1 MPRIMTLMLT
11 LGKPGRRYEPITID
25 APFYQAGLAGYSD
38 AAMRVVA
45 RRHGA
50 PYCITEAM
58 LDHFLIQG
66 GKGLDHARLYRG
78 DHGPDAPLCGQ
89 LMGSHPADIAAGAKI
104 LVDLGYDV
112 VDVNLACPVKK
123 IKKKARGGHLLSAPD
138 EAVAILE
145 AVVEAVGEDV
155 PLTVKLR
162 RAYDDTPEMTDNFHR
177 ILQAVIDLSYSG
189 ATVHSRTVQQ
199 KYIGPGSWDELRQI
213 VEHFGLRRVLGDRCW
228 VLGQGNETQPPRPNT
243 QYPTPDFTLGGSGD
257 IWQAPDIFRM
267 LEQTG
272 VHWVSVARGCI
283 GNPWFFQQARAL
295 MRGDTEA
302 AVTSPT
308 IHQQRDVLL
317 EHFQISAELHGEHQA
332 GRMMRKFGIKF
343 SRHHPQGDEVKKR
356 FISTKNL
363 ADWQAVLD
371 GWYAEDGPGALYE
384 ATVPDEAEYVE
395 CGEPIGVE

>member
-1 MPRIMTLMLT
+1 MTGMLM
-11 LGKPGRRYEPITID
+11 LGKPGKGYDPIRID

-38 AAMRVVA
+38 AAMRMVA
-45 RRHGA
+45 RRHGC

-66 GKGLDHARLYRG
+66 GKGLEAARLREG
-78 DHGPDAPLCGQ
+78 DFGPATPICGQ
-89 LMGSHPADIAAGAKI
+89 LMGSHPDDIVQGAKI

-138 EAVAILE
+138 EAIAILE
-145 AVVEAVGEDV
+145 AVIDAVGEDV

-162 RAYDDTPEMTDNFHR
+162 RSYDDTPEMTASFQR
-177 ILQAVIDLSYSG
+177 ILQAVIDLGYSG

-213 VEHFGLRRVLGDRCW
+213 AEHFGLRFGSAESDAKH
-228 VLGQGNETQPPRPNT
+228 
-243 QYPTPDFTLGGSGD
+243 FTLGGSGD
-257 IWQAPDIFRM
+257 IWEAPDIFRM

-283 GNPWFFQQARAL
+283 GNPWIFEQARAL
-295 MRGDTEA
+295 MRGDAEA
-302 AVTSPT
+302 ARQSPT

-317 EHFQISAELHGEHQA
+317 EHFQLSVELHGDHAA

-343 SRHHPQGDEVKKR
+343 SRHHPQGVDVKNQ
-356 FISTKNL
+356 FIKTRGL
-363 ADWQAVLD
+363 ADWQGVLD
-371 GWYAEDGPGALYE
+371 TFYAEDGPGAPYD
-384 ATVPDEAEYVE
+384 ATIPDEAEYVE
-395 CGEPIGVE
+395 CGEPLGASLGE

>member
-1 MPRIMTLMLT
+1 MLT
-11 LGKPGRRYEPITID
+11 LGKPGKRYTPIQID

-38 AAMRVVA
+38 AAMRLVA
-45 RRHGA
+45 RRHGC

-66 GKGLDHARLYRG
+66 GKALEHARLKPG

-89 LMGSHPADIAAGAKI
+89 LMGSHPADIAQGAKI

-138 EAVAILE
+138 EAIAILE
-145 AVVEAVGEDV
+145 KVSDTVSDDV
-155 PLTVKLR
+155 PMTVKLR
-162 RAYDDTPEMTDNFHR
+162 RSYDDTPEMTANFQR
-177 ILQAVIDLSYSG
+177 ILQAVIDLGYSG

-213 VEHFGLRRVLGDRCW
+213 VEHFGLRR
-228 VLGQGNETQPPRPNT
+228 GNLESRIDHLESDNPRSEIR
-243 QYPTPDFTLGGSGD
+243 DSSFTLGGSGD
-257 IWQAPDIFRM
+257 IWQAPDVFRM
-267 LEQTG
+267 IEQTG

-295 MRGDTEA
+295 MRGDRDA
-302 AVTSPT
+302 ARTSPT
-308 IHQQRDVLL
+308 IFQQRDVLL
-317 EHFQISAELHGEHQA
+317 EHFQISAQLHGEHMA

-343 SRHHPQGDEVKKR
+343 SRHHPRGDEVKKR
-356 FISTKNL
+356 FILTKDL
-363 ADWQAVLD
+363 ADWQRVLD
-371 GWYAEDGPGALYE
+371 RWYAEDGPGAPYD
-384 ATVPDEAEYVE
+384 ATVPDEAEHVE
-395 CGEPIGVE
+395 CGEPIGAG

>member
-1 MPRIMTLMLT
+1 MTVMLT
-11 LGKPGRRYEPITID
+11 LGKPGRRYEPIKID

-38 AAMRVVA
+38 AAMRLVA
-45 RRHGA
+45 RRHGC

-66 GKGLDHARLYRG
+66 GKGLDHAKLYPG

-89 LMGSHPADIAAGAKI
+89 LMGSHPADIAQGAKI

-138 EAVAILE
+138 EAIAILE
-145 AVVEAVGEDV
+145 AVADAVGQDV

-162 RAYDDTPEMTDNFHR
+162 RSYDDTPEMTENFQR
-177 ILQAVIDLSYSG
+177 ILQAVIDLGYSG
-189 ATVHSRTVQQ
+189 TTVHSRTVQQ

-213 VEHFGLRRVLGDRCW
+213 VEHFGLRK
-228 VLGQGNETQPPRPNT
+228 PN
-243 QYPTPDFTLGGSGD
+243 DARFTLGGSGD
-257 IWQAPDIFRM
+257 IWQAADIFRM

-295 MRGDTEA
+295 MRGDMQA
-302 AVTSPT
+302 AQTSPT

-317 EHFQISAELHGEHQA
+317 EHFTISAELHGENQA

-343 SRHHPQGDEVKKR
+343 SRHHPQGDEVKKQ

-371 GWYAEDGPGALYE
+371 HWYAEDGPGAPYE
-384 ATVPDEAEYVE
+384 ATIPDEAEYVE
-395 CGEPIGVE
+395 CGTPIGAE

>member
-1 MPRIMTLMLT
+1 MTVMLT
-11 LGKPGRRYEPITID
+11 LGKPGKRYTPIQID

-38 AAMRVVA
+38 AAMRLVA
-45 RRHGA
+45 RRHGC

-66 GKGLDHARLYRG
+66 GKALEHAKLKPG
-78 DHGPDAPLCGQ
+78 DHGPDNPLCGQ
-89 LMGSHPADIAAGAKI
+89 LMGSHPDDIARGAKI

-138 EAVAILE
+138 EAIAILE
-145 AVVEAVGEDV
+145 KVSDTISDDV
-155 PLTVKLR
+155 PMTVKLR

-177 ILQAVIDLSYSG
+177 ILQAVIDLGYSG

-213 VEHFGLRRVLGDRCW
+213 VEHFGLRRGTGYGVRGAR
-228 VLGQGNETQPPRPNT
+228 QGNELRTLDPVPRTPRPS
-243 QYPTPDFTLGGSGD
+243 FTLGGSGD
-257 IWQAPDIFRM
+257 IWQAPDVFRM
-267 LEQTG
+267 LKQTG

-295 MRGDTEA
+295 MRGDTQA
-302 AVTSPT
+302 ARTSPT
-308 IHQQRDVLL
+308 IFQQRDVLL
-317 EHFQISAELHGEHQA
+317 EHFQISAELHGERQA

-343 SRHHPQGDEVKKR
+343 SRQHPRGGEVKKS
-356 FISTKNL
+356 FISTKDL
-363 ADWQAVLD
+363 ADWQRVLD
-371 GWYAEDGPGALYE
+371 QWYAQDGPGAPYD
-384 ATVPDEAEYVE
+384 ATIPDEAEHVT
-395 CGEPIGVE
+395 CGEPIGAA

>member
-1 MPRIMTLMLT
+1 MTVMLT
-11 LGKPGRRYEPITID
+11 LGKPGKRYQPITID

-38 AAMRVVA
+38 AAMRLVA
-45 RRHGA
+45 RRHGC

-66 GKGLDHARLYRG
+66 GKGLEHAYLKEG
-78 DHGPDAPLCGQ
+78 DHGPDNPLCGQ
-89 LMGSHPADIAAGAKI
+89 LMGSHPADIAQGARI

-138 EAVAILE
+138 EAIAILE
-145 AVVEAVGEDV
+145 AVADAVGDEV

-162 RAYDDTPEMTDNFHR
+162 RAYDDSPEMTANFHR
-177 ILQAVIDLSYSG
+177 ILQSVIELGYSG

-213 VEHFGLRRVLGDRCW
+213 VEHFGLRK
-228 VLGQGNETQPPRPNT
+228 PN
-243 QYPTPDFTLGGSGD
+243 DVAFTLGGSGD
-257 IWQAPDIFRM
+257 IWHAPDIFRM

-283 GNPWFFQQARAL
+283 GNPWVFEQARAL
-295 MRGDTEA
+295 MRGDREA
-302 AVTSPT
+302 ARRSPT
-308 IHQQRDVLL
+308 ILQQREVLL
-317 EHFQISAELHGEHQA
+317 EHFTISAELHGEHMA

-343 SRHHPQGDEVKKR
+343 SRHHPQGDEVKR
-356 FISTKNL
+356 SFISTKDL

-371 GWYAEDGPGALYE
+371 QWYAQDGPGAPYD
-384 ATVPDEAEYVE
+384 ATIPQEAEHVE
-395 CGEPIGVE
+395 CGEPIGAD

>member
-1 MPRIMTLMLT
+1 MLT
-11 LGKPGRRYEPITID
+11 LGKPGKRYTPIQID

-38 AAMRVVA
+38 AAMRLVA
-45 RRHGA
+45 RRHGC

-66 GKGLDHARLYRG
+66 GKALEHAKLKPG
-78 DHGPDAPLCGQ
+78 DHGPDNPLCGQ
-89 LMGSHPADIAAGAKI
+89 LMGSHPDDIAQGAKI

-138 EAVAILE
+138 EAIAILE
-145 AVVEAVGEDV
+145 KVSDTISDDV
-155 PLTVKLR
+155 PMTVKLR

-177 ILQAVIDLSYSG
+177 ILQAVIDLGYSG

-213 VEHFGLRRVLGDRCW
+213 VEHFGLRR
-228 VLGQGNETQPPRPNT
+228 GNLRSRIDHLESGNPRSEIR
-243 QYPTPDFTLGGSGD
+243 DSSFTLGGSGD
-257 IWQAPDIFRM
+257 IWQAPDVFRM
-267 LEQTG
+267 LKQTG

-295 MRGDTEA
+295 MRGDTQA
-302 AVTSPT
+302 ARTSPT
-308 IHQQRDVLL
+308 IFQQRDVLL
-317 EHFQISAELHGEHQA
+317 EHFQISAQLHGERQA

-343 SRHHPQGDEVKKR
+343 SRHHPRGGEVKKS
-356 FISTKNL
+356 FISTKDL
-363 ADWQAVLD
+363 ADWQRVLD
-371 GWYAEDGPGALYE
+371 QWYAHDGPGAPYD
-384 ATVPDEAEYVE
+384 ATIPDEAEHVT
-395 CGEPIGVE
+395 CGEPIGAA

>member
-1 MPRIMTLMLT
+1 MTVMLT
-11 LGKPGRRYEPITID
+11 LGKPGRRYEPIKID

-66 GKGLDHARLYRG
+66 GKGLDHAKLYPG

-138 EAVAILE
+138 EAIAILE
-145 AVVEAVGEDV
+145 AVVDAVGEDV

-162 RAYDDTPEMTDNFHR
+162 RSYDDTPEMTANFHR
-177 ILQAVIDLSYSG
+177 ILQAVIDLGYSG

-213 VEHFGLRRVLGDRCW
+213 VSHFGLRR
-228 VLGQGNETQPPRPNT
+228 N
-243 QYPTPDFTLGGSGD
+243 DFGFRISDGGLSKTDDAAPQINPKSEIANPEFMIGGSGD

-302 AVTSPT
+302 AKTSPT
-308 IHQQRDVLL
+308 IHQQREVLL
-317 EHFQISAELHGEHQA
+317 EHFQISAELHGEQQA

-343 SRHHPQGDEVKKR
+343 SRHHPQGGEVKKQ

-371 GWYAEDGPGALYE
+371 QWYAEDGPGAPYD

-395 CGEPIGVE
+395 CGTPIGAE

>member
-1 MPRIMTLMLT
+1 MTGMLT
-11 LGKPGRRYEPITID
+11 LGKPGKRYAPITID

-38 AAMRVVA
+38 AAMRLIA
-45 RRHGA
+45 RRHGC

-66 GKGLDHARLYRG
+66 GKGLEHARLHEG

-89 LMGSHPADIAAGAKI
+89 LMGSHPDDIAQGAKI
-104 LVDLGYDV
+104 LVDMGYDV

-138 EAVAILE
+138 EAIAILE
-145 AVVEAVGEDV
+145 SVADAVGEDV

-162 RAYDDTPEMTDNFHR
+162 RAYDDTPEMTGSFLR
-177 ILQAVIDLSYSG
+177 IFQAVIDLGYSG

-213 VEHFGLRRVLGDRCW
+213 VEHFGLRK
-228 VLGQGNETQPPRPNT
+228 PNDT
-243 QYPTPDFTLGGSGD
+243 HFTLGGSGD
-257 IWQAPDIFRM
+257 IWHAPDIFRM

-283 GNPWFFQQARAL
+283 GNPWVFEQARAL
-295 MRGDTEA
+295 MRGDAEA
-302 AVTSPT
+302 ARRSPT
-308 IHQQRDVLL
+308 ILQQREVLL
-317 EHFQISAELHGEHQA
+317 EHFQISAALHGEHMA

-343 SRHHPQGDEVKKR
+343 SRHHPRGEDVKR
-356 FISTKNL
+356 GFISTKTL
-363 ADWQAVLD
+363 ADWQAALD
-371 GWYAEDGPGALYE
+371 QWYAEDGPGAPYE
-384 ATVPDEAEYVE
+384 ATIPDEAEHVE
-395 CGEPIGVE
+395 CGEPIGAD